1 MTIVRYEKGTQVPR
15 DARYSLVGHYG
26 EPTGFVV
33 WCSSGESLPPP
44 PPGDLDTTPPLWYVE
59 VADVAVSLIAA

>member
-1 MTIVRYEKGTQVPR
+1 MTIVRFEPGTAAPR

-33 WCSSGESLPPP
+33 WCPAGESLPPP
-44 PPGDLDTTPPLWYVE
+44 PERLQAPLLWYVE
-59 VADVAVSLIAA
+59 MAEVAVTPIAA